1 MAEKVGIWR
10 LLKSSRLAD
19 LEMKVSSVLEVH
31 MGITMPSKVQHV
43 TQWVESSLLGNAQL
57 KSECA
62 ALRSMLIC
70 WTSTSEMRNG
80 NPFSPIATSVGI
92 STRMRRV

>member
-1 MAEKVGIWR
+1 
-10 LLKSSRLAD
+10 
-19 LEMKVSSVLEVH
+19 
-31 MGITMPSKVQHV
+31 MGIIMTSKVQHV
-43 TQWVESSLLGNAQL
+43 NPWVESSFLGNTQL

-62 ALRSMLIC
+62 ALRNMLIC